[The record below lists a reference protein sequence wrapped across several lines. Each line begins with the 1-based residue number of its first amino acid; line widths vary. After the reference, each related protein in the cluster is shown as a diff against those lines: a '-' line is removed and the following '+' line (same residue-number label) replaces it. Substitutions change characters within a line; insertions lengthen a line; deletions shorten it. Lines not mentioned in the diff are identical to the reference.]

1 MQTWAYCQFEGG
13 RSLSFS
19 NFTQN
24 DIRECKLPK
33 KIIRETLKKSADS
46 RCLTPLWQIINVE
59 HMDSNV
65 HEHTVPR
72 LTPYR
77 LSEDI
82 NAISER
88 IYALAIQVFGQS
100 NNGNSEKRFLF
111 HSKLYYFFSYTSL
124 RVSCNGQL
132 LRQSCPIMPIPQPE
146 QIFKFLGPETQL
158 DFKINLQMK
167 AWWLF

>member
-1 MQTWAYCQFEGG
+1 MQTWEYCQFEGG

-132 LRQSCPIMPIPQPE
+132 LR
-146 QIFKFLGPETQL
+146 
-158 DFKINLQMK
+158 
-167 AWWLF
+167 